1 MFDGDMFELL
11 QEALHRWGAPFS
23 RVVLQ
28 EEDVLLA
35 PDVTGNLGASSPAA
49 HRGRWRPRGDTV
61 RRADTLTGGRLLR
74 AGETEPTLTLSPPP
88 SEAARLHREDPA
100 GEPRTLRTLL
110 QGGGG
115 GGGGGGWR
123 PPLEMDISRRGGGG
137 GRAGVDGLRKEQRAG
152 MMMMMMM
159 MVVVVVGWRDAW
171 SWESLWDQDL
181 ATAPESLSSRRVA
194 PPARC
199 ERQ

>member
-1 MFDGDMFELL
+1 MFHY
-11 QEALHRWGAPFS
+11 Q
-23 RVVLQ
+23 
-28 EEDVLLA
+28 
-35 PDVTGNLGASSPAA
+35 NI
-49 HRGRWRPRGDTV
+49 GRS
-61 RRADTLTGGRLLR
+61 
-74 AGETEPTLTLSPPP
+74 LSLITAVCH
-88 SEAARLHREDPA
+88 S
-100 GEPRTLRTLL
+100 

-123 PPLEMDISRRGGGG
+123 PPLEMDI
-137 GRAGVDGLRKEQRAG
+137 RKEQRAG

-159 MVVVVVGWRDAW
+159 MVVVVGWRDAW